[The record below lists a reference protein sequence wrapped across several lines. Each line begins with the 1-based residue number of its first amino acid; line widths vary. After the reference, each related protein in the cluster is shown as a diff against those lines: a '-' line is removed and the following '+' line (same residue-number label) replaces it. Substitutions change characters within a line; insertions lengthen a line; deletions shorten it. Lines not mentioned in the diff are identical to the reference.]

1 MSEVEIIQY
10 LYSLGSN
17 LRKPDLE
24 LQTTLILSKDATW
37 IKQLQEQL
45 VQVQSFR
52 ELQNRLFPC
61 TDVWDGPSLTL
72 GSLESAS
79 RGAADDSGVHSERL
93 LSRSSQESCRPN
105 FVD

>member
-24 LQTTLILSKDATW
+24 LQTTLILNKDATW

-45 VQVQSFR
+45 VQVQSLENVKIDR
-52 ELQNRLFPC
+52 FPVLMC
-61 TDVWDGPSLTL
+61 GMV
-72 GSLESAS
+72 
-79 RGAADDSGVHSERL
+79 L
-93 LSRSSQESCRPN
+93 L
-105 FVD
+105 